1 VSPVAR
7 ASWRAV
13 SRVVSTFRAQRRHDC
28 RRGAPGGARHKSNK
42 PCVLLA
48 VLASLA
54 MAQEHGV
61 FKTGVS
67 LVHVDAEVT
76 DGMRLLTGFHKEDFR
91 VFDNKEQQPILYLS
105 QEETPLDLILLFDIS
120 GSMDPKLEKIA
131 SSAHAALAQLSQG
144 DRVAV
149 MVFNTESTLIEPF
162 SSDME
167 AIEQT
172 INKKVLG
179 KAQGGTHILSAVS
192 DAAAYF
198 LRERRTERRRAV
210 LIMTDNHGQPSGH
223 RNTVIRDLWEADA
236 LLCGLELR
244 AAGESAMLGVRSAI
258 SPGAAFMNMENMTS
272 VVEETGG
279 DLVKGHDPGPDFE
292 EMIRRLRL
300 RYMLV
305 YALPKGKPGQQ
316 RNIKVELSED
326 ARKRNPKARVRA
338 RDGYYFPR

>member
-1 VSPVAR
+1 MA
-7 ASWRAV
+7 ALMSWCLR
-13 SRVVSTFRAQRRHDC
+13 
-28 RRGAPGGARHKSNK
+28 
-42 PCVLLA
+42 LA
-48 VLASLA
+48 AFAGLA

-76 DGMRLLTGFHKEDFR
+76 DGMRMLTGFHKEDFR
-91 VFDNKEQQPILYLS
+91 VFDNKQQQTILYLS
-105 QEETPLDLILLFDIS
+105 QEETPLDLILLFDVS
-120 GSMDPKLEKIA
+120 GSMDPKLEKLA
-131 SSAHAALAQLSQG
+131 RSAHAALAQLSQG

-149 MVFNTESTLIEPF
+149 MVFSGSSTIVKPFTGDMQAVEES
-162 SSDME
+162 
-167 AIEQT
+167 
-172 INKKVLG
+172 INEKVLG
-179 KAQGGTHILSAVS
+179 KAEGGTHILRAVS

-198 LRERRTERRRAV
+198 MKQTRTESRRAV

-223 RNTVIRDLWEADA
+223 RNTVVRDLWEADA

-279 DLVKGHDPGPDFE
+279 DLIKGHDPGPDFE

-305 YALPKGKPGQQ
+305 YAQPKGKPGE
-316 RNIKVELSED
+316 RRTIKIELSEE
-326 ARKRNPKARVRA
+326 AKKKNPKARVRA
-338 RDGYYFPR
+338 RDGYYLPK